1 MNAPRVVSL
10 LASATE
16 IVCALGLRD
25 ALVARSHECDHPGDV
40 ASLPA
45 VTETKIAHHR
55 PSAAID
61 REVRTIVEQ
70 GLSVYRVDAERLRA
84 LRPDVIV
91 TQTQCEVC
99 AVSFKDLEEA
109 LSDWTGAQPR
119 VVPLA
124 PYALEDV
131 WRDVE
136 RVAEALAVAE
146 KGRALVAGYRARI
159 DRIAARAGS
168 FAARPRVACVEWIDP
183 LMAAGNWVPELVALA
198 GGENL
203 FGAAGVH
210 SPWLTWDTL
219 RTSDPDIILVLPCG
233 FDIPRI
239 RAEMP
244 ALAGLPGWAEMRAVR
259 EGQVYLLD
267 GNQYFNRSGPRLVES
282 LEILAEILHPAGF
295 DFGHRGRS
303 WEQAVPPGTQSADC
317 R

>member
-1 MNAPRVVSL
+1 MSTPRVASL

-16 IVCALGLRD
+16 IVCALGFRD
-25 ALVARSHECDHPGDV
+25 ALVARSHECDFPADV
-40 ASLPA
+40 AHLPA

-70 GLSVYRVDAERLRA
+70 GLSVYRVDAERLRT
-84 LRPDVIV
+84 LKPDVIV

-109 LSDWTGAQPR
+109 LADWTGAMPQ

-124 PYALEDV
+124 PYALADV

-136 RVAEALAVAE
+136 RVADALSVPAQ
-146 KGRALVAGYRARI
+146 GRALVAGFETRI
-159 DRIAARAGS
+159 DAIAAKARSRAS
-168 FAARPRVACVEWIDP
+168 RPRVACVEWIDP

-198 GGENL
+198 GGRNL
-203 FGAAGVH
+203 FGAPGVH
-210 SPWLTWDTL
+210 SPWLEWEAL
-219 RTSDPDIILVLPCG
+219 RASDPDVILVLPCG

-239 RAEMP
+239 LDEMP
-244 ALAGLPGWAEMRAVR
+244 ALTRLPGWASLGAVR
-259 EGQVYLLD
+259 QGHVYLLD

-282 LEILAEILHPAGF
+282 LEILAEILHPASF
-295 DFGHRGRS
+295 RFGHEGQGWQRLVTS
-303 WEQAVPPGTQSADC
+303 GTDPA
-317 R
+317 

>member
-1 MNAPRVVSL
+1 MSGPRVVSL

-25 ALVARSHECDHPGDV
+25 SLVARSHECDFPDDV
-40 ASLPA
+40 AHLPA

-84 LRPDVIV
+84 LEPDVIV

-109 LSDWTGAQPR
+109 LADWTGATPH

-124 PYALEDV
+124 PYALADV

-136 RVAEALAVAE
+136 RVAGALSVPD
-146 KGRALVAGYRARI
+146 KGRSLVSGFQARI
-159 DRIAARAGS
+159 DAIAAKARS
-168 FAARPRVACVEWIDP
+168 LPARPRVACVEWIDP
-183 LMAAGNWVPELVALA
+183 LMAAGNWVPELVELA

-203 FGAAGVH
+203 FGTPGVH
-210 SPWLTWDTL
+210 SLWLEWDAL
-219 RTSDPDIILVLPCG
+219 QAANPDIILVLPCG
-233 FDIPRI
+233 FGIPRI
-239 RAEMP
+239 REEMP
-244 ALAGLPGWAEMRAVR
+244 ALTRLPGWESLTAVKT
-259 EGQVYLLD
+259 GHVYLLD

-282 LEILAEILHPAGF
+282 LEILAEVLHPQAF
-295 DFGHRGRS
+295 RFGHRERGWTRIH
-303 WEQAVPPGTQSADC
+303 APGTD
-317 R
+317 RDRGR

>member
-1 MNAPRVVSL
+1 MSSPRVVSL

-16 IVCALGLRD
+16 IVCALGCRD
-25 ALVARSHECDHPGDV
+25 ALVARSHECDFPEDV
-40 ASLPA
+40 AHLPS

-84 LRPDVIV
+84 LKPDVIV

-109 LSDWTGAQPR
+109 LADWTGAVPH

-124 PYALEDV
+124 PYALTDV
-131 WRDVE
+131 WQDIV
-136 RVAEALAVAE
+136 RVADALSVPE
-146 KGRALVAGYRARI
+146 RGRELVAGFEA
-159 DRIAARAGS
+159 RIAAIAAKARS
-168 FAARPRVACVEWIDP
+168 LRARPRVACVEWIDP
-183 LMAAGNWVPELVALA
+183 LMAAGNWVPELVRLA
-198 GGENL
+198 GGSNL
-203 FGAAGVH
+203 FGEPGVH
-210 SPWLTWDTL
+210 SPWLEWDAL
-219 RTSDPDIILVLPCG
+219 RASDPDVILVLPCG
-233 FDIPRI
+233 FGIPRI

-244 ALAGLPGWAEMRAVR
+244 ALTGLPGWSSLSAVR
-259 EGQVYLLD
+259 KGQVYLLD

-282 LEILAEILHPAGF
+282 LEILAEILHPQAF
-295 DFGHRGRS
+295 RFGHEGGGWERS
-303 WEQAVPPGTQSADC
+303 VAPGTNPAHI